1 MAVHIQMSESFI
13 SFIIVF
19 IISIITVLFY
29 RFDGCISTHRVL
41 YIFWIYFVILYYNY
55 LYQNILLN
63 VISIIFMLLLWVFSI
78 KIYINFI
85 NIYDYQDIQQESPER
100 YKYQYQTQ
108 QSTQESTQQLKDIK
122 QEYTI
127 DINSTSNINNRQT
140 I

>member
-1 MAVHIQMSESFI
+1 MSESFI
-13 SFIIVF
+13 SVLIVS

-29 RFDGCISTHRVL
+29 RFDGCISTYRVL
-41 YIFWIYFVILYYNY
+41 YILWIYFVILYYNY

-85 NIYDYQDIQQESPER
+85 NIYNYQDIQQESPER

-108 QSTQESTQQLKDIK
+108 QSSQISTEIK
-122 QEYTI
+122 QEHTI
-127 DINSTSNINNRQT
+127 DIKSISNNRHT

>member
-13 SFIIVF
+13 SFMIVF

-29 RFDGCISTHRVL
+29 RFDGCISTHSVL

-100 YKYQYQTQ
+100 YQYQTQ
-108 QSTQESTQQLKDIK
+108 TSTGIK
-122 QEYTI
+122 EDYTI
-127 DINSTSNINNRQT
+127 DINSTSNINNCQT